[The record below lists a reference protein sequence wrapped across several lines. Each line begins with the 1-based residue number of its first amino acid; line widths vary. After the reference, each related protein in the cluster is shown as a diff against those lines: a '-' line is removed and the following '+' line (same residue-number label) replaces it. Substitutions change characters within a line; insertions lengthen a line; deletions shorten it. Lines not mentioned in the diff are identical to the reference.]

1 MSWDISVMNMPDVE
15 RVEDMPDDYL
25 PEPLGTHDDVIKRI
39 LEVIPEVD
47 FKDRTWGMLDDDSF
61 SIEFNMGSKEICEG
75 FMMHVRG
82 GGGVVPVIDHLLKE
96 LGLRA
101 FDCQAGDFFTAGS
114 AEGSFAEWRA
124 FRDRVISAPSPE
136 EQ

>member
-1 MSWDISVMNMPDVE
+1 MSWDISVMNMPDVD
-15 RVEDMPDDYL
+15 RVEDMPDDYR
-25 PEPLGTHDDVIKRI
+25 PETLGSLDDVIKRI
-39 LEVIPEVD
+39 LVVIPEID
-47 FKDRTWGMLDDDSF
+47 FKDRTWGMLNDDSF

-101 FDCQAGDFFTAGS
+101 FDCQTGDFFTADS

-124 FRDRVISAPSPE
+124 FRDRVISTSHTGE
-136 EQ
+136 K